1 MPLDPNRYKQVM
13 RQYATGVMVLTVP
26 DGEGFHAVTVNSV
39 SSVSLQP
46 VLLLVCLE
54 KNARSHELVH
64 RVERF
69 ALNILAASQ
78 EEIGRRFAYDWE
90 ARKTPIAYVAGRTSE
105 NGTLIFSESLGYF
118 DCHVVAEYAGGDHTI
133 FLSEVLNAEV
143 QDQEDAPLI
152 YYQSRWLKLN
162 P

>member
-26 DGEGFHAVTVNSV
+26 DGDGFHAVTVNSV
-39 SSVSLQP
+39 SSVSLEP

-64 RVERF
+64 QVGRF
-69 ALNILAASQ
+69 ALNILADSQ
-78 EEIGRRFAYDWE
+78 EEIGKRFAYDWE
-90 ARKTPIAYVAGRTSE
+90 ARKTPLAHVTGETSA
-105 NGTLIFSESLGYF
+105 NGTLILSESLGFF
-118 DCHVVAEYAGGDHTI
+118 DCRVVAEYAGGDHTI

-143 QDQEDAPLI
+143 KHAGNAPLI
-152 YYQSRWLKLN
+152 YYQSRWLKLT